1 MNSPAATTLR
11 LRLASAAEVR
21 ELPAWREGL
30 QHLAK
35 DHRYHEIVAD
45 TLGFDCRALV
55 FEDTAGAV
63 LAIQPC
69 FLVEQDLV
77 IASPRPI
84 RTIAAS
90 IRRLFPSFLR
100 PKILMVG
107 CAAGEGHLTAPPD
120 SIGPTQD
127 ALKKFARES
136 GAKLIVWKDVPAG
149 YRESLRA
156 LKQAPANCAHV
167 ASMPA
172 TRLPLDFASF
182 DDYLARRLSHAMRKN
197 LRRKFKATA
206 AAAPSLTMTVT
217 SDLGEAVDEAL
228 GLYEQVFARSR
239 MQFEHLNK
247 PFLQQLAARMPDRVR
262 FFLWRQEGRLVAFSL
277 CLVHNGV
284 LYDEYLGLDYRV
296 ALDLHLYF
304 ITFRDV
310 LTWAIEQKL
319 TAYHS
324 TPLNYEPKLRLGFDL
339 HPLDLYFAIPWAGV
353 NRLARPFMGMAS
365 PTGAEP
371 VLAQFPN
378 AGDMETNGRK
388 GGAANLSAPASAPLP
403 HVPE

>member
-1 MNSPAATTLR
+1 MAG
-11 LRLASAAEVR
+11 SA
-21 ELPAWREGL
+21 
-30 QHLAK
+30 
-35 DHRYHEIVAD
+35 
-45 TLGFDCRALV
+45 
-55 FEDTAGAV
+55 
-63 LAIQPC
+63 
-69 FLVEQDLV
+69 
-77 IASPRPI
+77 
-84 RTIAAS
+84 
-90 IRRLFPSFLR
+90 RRLFPGCLR

-107 CAAGEGHLTAPPD
+107 CAAGEGHLTAPPE
-120 SIGPTQD
+120 SIAPTQD
-127 ALKKFARES
+127 ALGRFARES

-156 LKQAPANCAHV
+156 LKEKPANCAHV

-172 TRLPLDFASF
+172 TRLPLDFTSF
-182 DDYLARRLSHAMRKN
+182 DDYLTRRLSHAMRKN

-206 AAAPSLTMTVT
+206 ATAPSLTMTVT
-217 SDLGEAVDEAL
+217 NDLGEDVDEAL

-277 CLVHNGV
+277 CFVHQGA

-324 TPLNYEPKLRLGFDL
+324 TPLNYGPKLRLGFDL
-339 HPLDLYFAIPWAGV
+339 HPLDLYFAFPWAGL
-353 NRLARPFMGMAS
+353 NRLARPFMGLAS

-371 VLAQFPN
+371 VLAQFAN
-378 AGDMETNGRK
+378 AGDMETSGRK
-388 GGAANLSAPASAPLP
+388 GGRASLSAPANAPTCP
-403 HVPE
+403 